1 MKIIALNKFQHDDG
15 IDGYLQNA
23 CSMII
28 KIVKE
33 AQCGFCILSIFF

>member
-1 MKIIALNKFQHDDG
+1 MVQRAMKTIAVNKFQHDDS

-28 KIVKE
+28 
-33 AQCGFCILSIFF
+33 S